1 MDLFVSLFWI
11 VLGIFSL
18 SEKSPLIVESE
29 GVSKEEKSNL
39 RFGSYLLILVYLE
52 RAQSKGLQ
60 R

>member
-11 VLGIFSL
+11 GLGIFSL

-39 RFGSYLLILVYLE
+39 TFGSYLLILVYLE

>member
-11 VLGIFSL
+11 GLGIFSL

-39 RFGSYLLILVYLE
+39 MFGSYLLILVYLE
-52 RAQSKGLQ
+52 RVQSKGLQ